1 LVGITP
7 EKRLKPDMLQNSDS
21 EDPSSKRPRVLLIC
35 GKPSSGD
42 IICAFLVAMGYT
54 CSAASN
60 WNALA
65 TMLERETFDA
75 VLLDLVHPL
84 IPVEEAVAKIK
95 EIDPALS
102 RRLLVIGG
110 RELEPGTAQ
119 LIAHCDLTYIS
130 QDNLVPELWTI
141 LQKVVAQPDLL
152 RLPSRHL
159 QPARM
164 IFDSVR
170 SPSPGGVRSFR
181 PSARQLVY
189 QHESMTIDILM
200 DTEQGSERLLLT
212 GQVLSA
218 PPDDAPQ
225 ADLPVLLISG
235 TRILARTATDRFGE
249 FTLESEPTVDA
260 GLEIRL
266 VERLWVFIPLGDLE
280 RKEGRASLNA
290 AG

>member
-1 LVGITP
+1 
-7 EKRLKPDMLQNSDS
+7 M
-21 EDPSSKRPRVLLIC
+21 C

-42 IICAFLVAMGYT
+42 TICSFLVAMGYT
-54 CSAASN
+54 CFAASN

-75 VLLDLVHPL
+75 VLLDLAHPP
-84 IPVEEAVAKIK
+84 IPVEEVIAKIK

-110 RELEPGTAQ
+110 RDSEPGTAQ

-130 QDNLVPELWTI
+130 QDNLVPQLGTI
-141 LQKVVAQPDLL
+141 LQKVMAQPDWP
-152 RLPSRHL
+152 RLPSRRL

-181 PSARQLVY
+181 SSGRQSVY

-200 DTEQGSERLLLT
+200 DTEQGSGRLLVT

-235 TRILARTATDRFGE
+235 TRILARTTTDRFGE
-249 FTLESEPTVDA
+249 FTLEFEPTVDA

-266 VERLWVFIPLGDLE
+266 VERLWVSIPLGNLE
-280 RKEGRASLNA
+280 RKEGLASLNA

>member
-1 LVGITP
+1 
-7 EKRLKPDMLQNSDS
+7 MLQHSDS

-42 IICAFLVAMGYT
+42 IICALLVAMGYR
-54 CSAASN
+54 CSTASN

-75 VLLDLVHPL
+75 VLLDLVHPP
-84 IPVEEAVAKIK
+84 IPVEEAIAKIK

-110 RELEPGTAQ
+110 CELEPGTAQ

-159 QPARM
+159 QSARM
-164 IFDSVR
+164 TFDSVR

-181 PSARQLVY
+181 PSARQLLY

-200 DTEQGSERLLLT
+200 DTEQGSGRLLLT

-218 PPDDAPQ
+218 APDAAPQ

-235 TRILARTATDRFGE
+235 TRSLARTATDGFGE
-249 FTLESEPTVDA
+249 FTLESEPTVD

-266 VERLWVFIPLGDLE
+266 VERLWVSIPLGNLA
-280 RKEGRASLNA
+280 RKEGLASLNA